1 MNDKDKCKVDE
12 NFWPLKPKW
21 SVVSTIGL
29 FITILLIVAFIK
41 KVLGWPSDKSENTV
55 LIGILF
61 ISLLPIFLSVI
72 DLLIKHKG
80 TFEYKGIKLD
90 FSVVKSLGTFGFEM
104 PVNIGVEDQDIRS
117 MPKDI
122 FDVFVSLTLSQV
134 SENDVVL
141 IDIGKKPWWE
151 TRLLI
156 LLAGATRL
164 QKSTRIVF
172 LRSDTE
178 VEKNLIGWGYANE
191 LLHELVFPDS
201 KNPLS
206 SDYRKSLYRARSAA
220 VQLELLSPDYSYE
233 EYQRSR
239 PAWIPEDSLAD
250 KYRSIALDQT
260 ADAEERFLFEKL
272 MFFDVQE
279 KYERENKPKEI
290 TLDSIRTLFR
300 KALKKDHIDQ
310 DMSDACKQDS
320 FFSSKESY
328 IAITQHGKYQS
339 LVPKLEILTQMFKSM
354 QERK

>member
-29 FITILLIVAFIK
+29 LITILLIVAFIK

-55 LIGILF
+55 LIGVLI

-90 FSVVKSLGTFGFEM
+90 FSVVKNFGTFGFEM
-104 PVNIGVEDQDIRS
+104 PANIENENHIFESKQDAIV
-117 MPKDI
+117 
-122 FDVFVSLTLSQV
+122 DVLDALSLSHV
-134 SENDVVL
+134 SEHDVIV
-141 IDIGKKPWWE
+141 IDIGKNSWWE

-156 LLAGATRL
+156 VLTGASRL

-172 LRSDTE
+172 LNSDYD
-178 VEKNLIGWGYANE
+178 VENNYIGWGFANE
-191 LLHELVFPDS
+191 LLREL
-201 KNPLS
+201 LS
-206 SDYRKSLYRARSAA
+206 ANQNYKKSFYRARAA
-220 VQLELLSPDYSYE
+220 ATQLELLSPDDAHKDNQQSH
-233 EYQRSR
+233 
-239 PAWIPEDSLAD
+239 PPWIQEGSLAD
-250 KYRSIALDQT
+250 KNRNIALDYLSET
-260 ADAEERFLFEKL
+260 DDRFLVEKL
-272 MFFDVQE
+272 LFSEV
-279 KYERENKPKEI
+279 KENFEDIPKI
-290 TLDSIRTLFR
+290 MTLEN
-300 KALKKDHIDQ
+300 LKKLFCQVLKDEQIDQ
-310 DMSDACKQDS
+310 NWSDAYKQDS
-320 FFSSKESY
+320 FFRSQESY